1 MALKLSA
8 MIDLN
13 FDQNERI
20 FRIVI
25 YFVLYDSQYWERYLI
40 MIKLSIILLKN
51 RIIKRYKFLTAEYFK
66 GIF

>member
-25 YFVLYDSQYWERYLI
+25 YFVLYDSQY
-40 MIKLSIILLKN
+40 
-51 RIIKRYKFLTAEYFK
+51 
-66 GIF
+66 